1 MAGDDDKVGGLVP
14 ESTDLLGLKIA
25 LEDFEDLIASDGSV
39 PETLRRGGA
48 PDGPE
53 AEDHDV
59 VEDSK
64 TGTGSDTP
72 DSLGQGQDSTKSQEA
87 SNDPDSVDQA
97 QDSAETRMASDADGQ
112 DGVRIFQGS
121 TETEGTSILF
131 DDIEVWFDRI

>member
-1 MAGDDDKVGGLVP
+1 MLTSPDVQETLDSAILAGDDDKVGGLVP

-25 LEDFEDLIASDGSV
+25 LEDFE
-39 PETLRRGGA
+39 
-48 PDGPE
+48 
-53 AEDHDV
+53 
-59 VEDSK
+59 
-64 TGTGSDTP
+64 
-72 DSLGQGQDSTKSQEA
+72 DSTKSQEA

-131 DDIEVWFDRI
+131 DDIEVWFDPGFNPFM